1 MLFQRTA
8 TKPMLYWLP
17 VPEPQQAERKRKR
30 AAGDEPKPLAVEAV

>member
-17 VPEPQQAERKRKR
+17 VPEAQQAERKRKR
-30 AAGDEPKPLAVEAV
+30 AAGDEPNPMAVEAV